1 MNMRDIARTLAIAAF
16 ATAFV
21 SSALA
26 QGLPAN
32 VSQACTGDYRKL
44 CADVTP
50 GGGRIIACM
59 KAKETQVSEACR
71 AALRDEQ
78 AKRGAGKAG

>member
-1 MNMRDIARTLAIAAF
+1 MRDLAKALATAAL
-16 ATAFV
+16 AAAFV
-21 SSALA
+21 SSASA
-26 QGLPAN
+26 QSLPAN
-32 VSQACTGDYRKL
+32 VSQACSGDYRKL

-59 KAKETQVSEACR
+59 KARQTQVSEACR

-78 AKRGAGKAG
+78 TKRSAGKPG